1 MDKVNKQE
9 LRRLAEE
16 ATPGE
21 WGYDGSY
28 VCTSRNED
36 GTVYVESWNP
46 VSDCLLTKNAK
57 YIAAANP
64 AAILSLLDDI
74 ERLERDNSSLRQ
86 DVRNAFDDD
95 LKLATMRDQEAAIM
109 KLEQYRKDAER
120 WRFAY
125 QRDIDL
131 GVTSESG
138 VDELIAMTK
147 EGGANG

>member
-1 MDKVNKQE
+1 MIDKKE

-64 AAILSLLDDI
+64 AAVLALIAENETLKAQFD
-74 ERLERDNSSLRQ
+74 ECARLFVDATEQACKAQRERDQ
-86 DVRNAFDDD
+86 
-95 LKLATMRDQEAAIM
+95 LKSENERMRLALKSAEDAMWKSESNMDNEAAYIRDLLAAM
-109 KLEQYRKDAER
+109 SKGEQA
-120 WRFAY
+120 
-125 QRDIDL
+125 
-131 GVTSESG
+131 
-138 VDELIAMTK
+138 
-147 EGGANG
+147 